1 MSCECLCLVSVCAL
15 CVCVFCVLCVV
26 CVSCV
31 SCVCLCLAPAC
42 VISRPT
48 STHHHHRMCMCMC
61 PVRARGCSS
70 PPTTAHVSSPSPWL
84 LFTRQIRHHIG
95 ATPPSANQPSR
106 RIAPPSAAVSAGAA
120 PGRRGRRRL
129 RGRRLH
135 RPTTRLDAAAPPSGR
150 PRRGPHLF
158 RSRLSPRISLYAP
171 IPRGLEAGYL
181 PMSSSTPPY
190 LVDITR
196 GVDAES
202 LPVSRQ
208 QTAHKRAHSTTPQP
222 HPQLGVG
229 RQKNLQLPQSLELHS
244 LCTFEVAFSYG
255 GES

>member
-1 MSCECLCLVSVCAL
+1 MSCECLCLVCLRLLCLVCR
-15 CVCVFCVLCVV
+15 VCVLCVV
-26 CVSCV
+26 CVSV
-31 SCVCLCLAPAC
+31 SRSRVCHLPSH
-42 VISRPT
+42 I
-48 STHHHHRMCMCMC
+48 H
-61 PVRARGCSS
+61 
-70 PPTTAHVSSPSPWL
+70 PPPPPHVHVHVHVSSPSPWL

-158 RSRLSPRISLYAP
+158 RSGLSPRISLYAP
-171 IPRGLEAGYL
+171 IPRGLEAGHL

-190 LVDITR
+190 LVDIPR

-229 RQKNLQLPQSLELHS
+229 RQKNLQLPQSLELPS
-244 LCTFEVAFSYG
+244 QGPPLYTFEVAFSYG